1 MKRKLI
7 ILIDYRRQFWLK
19 TTHKEANFNL
29 SHLKEVFENL
39 NYNVSM
45 KQFCEID
52 FKNSNY
58 KNYYIFYQSSED
70 PNLFYKSFIEDIL
83 LGLQMQG
90 AYLIPSFE
98 FFRAHHNK
106 VFMEILRDIK
116 GNTQIQSLKSY
127 YFGTYEEFKNDL
139 LLTPEKKYVFKLA
152 AGAQSKNVKL
162 LNNNRQFYSIPKKMS
177 RSYNFYYWLVDKVKP
192 YWKKR
197 YPVYERK
204 SSHRR
209 KFILQEFIEGLNGD
223 FKILVFPYKI
233 FVLSRKIRSNDF
245 RASGSG
251 KFEFIQDVPSY
262 ILSFAQMVYNLF
274 EVPFISLDVADNKGT
289 PQLIEFQFTSFGTY
303 TAEQAPF
310 YFINTPTGGWM
321 TQESKIDLEEEIAA
335 AVHYYINTLNKSY

>member
-1 MKRKLI
+1 M
-7 ILIDYRRQFWLK
+7 ILIDYRGQFWLK

-29 SHLKEVFENL
+29 PHLKEAFENL
-39 NYNVSM
+39 NYNVSI
-45 KQFCEID
+45 KQFREID

-83 LGLQMQG
+83 LGLQTQG

-127 YFGTYEEFKNDL
+127 YFGTYEEFKNNFQL
-139 LLTPEKKYVFKLA
+139 YPKKNYVFKLA

-162 LNNNRQFYSIPKKMS
+162 LNNRWKFYSIPKTMS
-177 RSYNFYYWLVDKVKP
+177 RSFNFYYWLVDIIKP
-192 YWKKR
+192 YWEKR
-197 YPVYERK
+197 YPAYKRK

-223 FKILVFPYKI
+223 FKILVFPSKI

-251 KFEFIQDVPSY
+251 KFEFVKDVPDY

-274 EVPFISLDVADNKGT
+274 KVPFISLDVADKNGT

-310 YFINTPTGGWM
+310 YFINGSTGGWM
-321 TQESKIDLEEEIAA
+321 IHESKIDLEEEIAA
-335 AVHYYINTLNKSY
+335 AVNYYITSMIQSK